1 MLIYKN
7 KYKNMKTKIIS
18 ILMLLTLSLSAFAAD
33 GKEATIV
40 SLDSTKTNIIK
51 ILTDKEF
58 SSSDLKLNSEA
69 KIFKDLNLD
78 KVTIDST
85 NKKKLDVTLKQELK
99 ANTSYSFLSVYWID
113 GNMDFSLWNDISWID
128 IENSAT
134 DENVA
139 SIFIKSP
146 KEIVITFKKD
156 ITPSDDLEVKLLRQL
171 KISDILI
178 DSDNDK
184 QINILLKDNL
194 EDSSNYIL
202 MLFQVS
208 TKEWV
213 KTTFLNWIYDFSTN
227 DSLQDQKITNL
238 TKENVLKKV
247 ALNAAETPDT
257 GTSTNILLILTFIM
271 SSLIFFRRKKA

>member
-1 MLIYKN
+1 
-7 KYKNMKTKIIS
+7 MKTKIIS
-18 ILMLLTLSLSAFAAD
+18 ILMLLTLSLSTFAAST
-33 GKEATIV
+33 KEATII

-78 KVTIDST
+78 NI
-85 NKKKLDVTLKQELK
+85 TLKQELK

-113 GNMDFSLWNDISWID
+113 WNMDFALWNDISWID

-146 KEIVITFKKD
+146 KEIVINFKKD

-208 TKEWV
+208 TKEWD

-227 DSLQDQKITNL
+227 DSLQKQEITNL

-257 GTSTNILLILTFIM
+257 WTSTNILIVLTFIM
-271 SSLIFFRRKKA
+271 SSIIFFRRKRV